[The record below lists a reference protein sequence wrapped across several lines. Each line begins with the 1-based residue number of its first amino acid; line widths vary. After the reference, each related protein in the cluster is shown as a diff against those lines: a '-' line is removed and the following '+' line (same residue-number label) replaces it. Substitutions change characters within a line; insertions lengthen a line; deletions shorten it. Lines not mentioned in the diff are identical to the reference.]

1 MNDFNM
7 KKKVTIGLLLF
18 LIFSLALTAQEKT
31 IRGTVKDTNGEP
43 IIGANVMVKGS
54 SIGTATDID
63 GHYTLSAPTTAT
75 TLLVSY
81 IGMKDMEVAIAGNV
95 INIIM
100 EEDVSSLD
108 EVVVVGYGTQR
119 RRDLRIG
126 LICECR
132 NHCCCSCCISS

>member
-1 MNDFNM
+1 MNTMNDFNM

-100 EEDVSSLD
+100 EEDVSS
-108 EVVVVGYGTQR
+108 
-119 RRDLRIG
+119 
-126 LICECR
+126 
-132 NHCCCSCCISS
+132 